1 MNVLRTIDE
10 CRDWRARAGVLALV
24 PTMGALHA
32 GHLSLVAE
40 ARRHA
45 RQVVVSLFVNPTQFG
60 PREDFTKY
68 PRPIEDD
75 LALCRDAGVDAVFA
89 PAADDLYAP
98 GPRVTVDLPD
108 LTTVLEGK
116 HRPGHFQGVCQIVS
130 KLFNVVQPQTAC
142 FGKKD
147 FQQLRVISAM
157 TTALNFPI
165 QIVGCPTVRE
175 PDGLAM
181 SSRNRYLSP
190 DQRAR
195 GLSISR
201 ALFLAGEAFDGGA
214 RQASRLVTIMQR
226 TLLDVGKLGH
236 VPLSIDYVA
245 CVDPLT
251 LRPVEQ
257 IDGPVVCCIAAR
269 VGETRLIDNV
279 VLGA

>member
-1 MNVLRTIDE
+1 MNQLRTIAE
-10 CRDWRARAGVLALV
+10 CREWRPRAGDVALV
-24 PTMGALHA
+24 PTMGALHD
-32 GHLSLVAE
+32 GHLSLIAE

-45 RQVVVSLFVNPTQFG
+45 RQTVVSLFVNPTQFG
-60 PREDFTKY
+60 PREDYTKY
-68 PRPIEDD
+68 PRPIDQD
-75 LALCRDAGVDAVFA
+75 LALCKQAGVDAVFT
-89 PAADDLYAP
+89 PAADDMYAP
-98 GPRVTVDLPD
+98 GPRVTVDLPE

-116 HRPGHFQGVCQIVS
+116 HRPGHFQGVCQVVA
-130 KLFNVVQPQTAC
+130 KLFNVVQPQVAC
-142 FGKKD
+142 FGRKD

-165 QIVGCPTVRE
+165 NIVGCPTIRE

-181 SSRNRYLSP
+181 SSRNRYLMP

-195 GLSISR
+195 ALSISR
-201 ALFLAGEAFDGGA
+201 ALFLAGEAFDAGA

-245 CVDPLT
+245 CVDPQT

-269 VGETRLIDNV
+269 VGDTRLIDNV
-279 VLGA
+279 TLNG